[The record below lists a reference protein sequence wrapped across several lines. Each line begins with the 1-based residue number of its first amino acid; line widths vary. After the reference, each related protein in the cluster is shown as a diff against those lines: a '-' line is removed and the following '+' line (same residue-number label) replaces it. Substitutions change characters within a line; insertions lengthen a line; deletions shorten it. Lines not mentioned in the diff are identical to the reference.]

1 MVPVI
6 VPTGY
11 FGSSPPALAPFLGGL
26 DVSFAEDE
34 AGVAR
39 YVQVRFLEAA
49 GLTVADAERVAVEN
63 LLRRAEQQDLA
74 GMTIPGRDGE
84 PAFILW
90 GAGHW
95 LSAASLLLPGL
106 RAVAQHELGDQEICA
121 AIPHRGIMFLF
132 GTRDQ
137 AWRDEMQ
144 ALITEKESDRKKPI
158 TRRLIRLLDTGNAP
172 YYERPSFEYLE

>member
-11 FGSSPPALAPFLGGL
+11 FGSSQPALVPFLDGL
-26 DVSFAEDE
+26 DVAFAEDE
-34 AGVAR
+34 GGVAR
-39 YVQVRFLEAA
+39 YVPVRFLEAA
-49 GLTVADAERVAVEN
+49 GLTVADAERIAVEN
-63 LLRRAEQQDLA
+63 LLRLAERQEVR
-74 GMTIPGRDGE
+74 GMTMSGRVGGH
-84 PAFILW
+84 PFILW

-106 RAVAQHELGDQEICA
+106 RAVARHELGDQEICA

-144 ALITEKESDRKKPI
+144 ALITEKESDGRKPI
-158 TRRLIRLLDTGNAP
+158 TRRLIRLLDAGDAP